1 MHIRKVPTIRNI
13 NIHPI
18 MSLGDKVLL
27 IIVLGFCIICL
38 AGCYGSQVQCSVHV
52 RLFSWD
58 PRPVSEILAADA
70 TNFTARATSGG
81 GIGSNAR
88 VTSDTIQSMVLHK
101 SPVSAS
107 SNSTP
112 ISVDIPLVK

>member
-1 MHIRKVPTIRNI
+1 MKKTLAILPALAIA
-13 NIHPI
+13 
-18 MSLGDKVLL
+18 L
-27 IIVLGFCIICL
+27 I

-58 PRPVSEILAADA
+58 PRPVSEILADDA
-70 TNFTARATSGG
+70 TNFTARANSSA

-101 SPVSAS
+101 SPVTAS
-107 SNSTP
+107 SNTTDTA
-112 ISVDIPLVK
+112 ISLPLIK